1 MLAERTTRFTPTWT
15 HVRAV
20 FPSRIEALVVTL
32 SVMRHALLLA
42 LVTVSA
48 CRGADPA
55 PAGPPATPDPAEAAE
70 PSEPPAAAVETPD
83 DGVHGRL
90 TEVKGQRVL
99 HVWGTP
105 QEMGYAHG
113 ALLRDSIVSVLEDY
127 ALEVIPPST
136 LDTAGAIYGAVADI
150 PAPLREEAA
159 AIVEGMRDHGGAEVP
174 SLGRELTTNDLLVV
188 NAMTDLLA
196 IGCSSLSAWGDATD
210 GALGDEAR
218 IVRNLDWSE
227 DAALLENQ
235 ILIAYE
241 PSDPEQQKVLSVAF
255 AGYIGCLSCMNEAGV
270 SALFNMGY
278 GDGAASIGEAMK
290 GFAPSNLMLRDVLGR
305 RDVDGDGKSTADDV
319 EAAVRKQTHAG
330 SWILHVLEPNAAA
343 KERERAPARILEVES
358 DGVHTRIPQAKGV
371 GPSMLAATN
380 HLRGKDGP
388 EACWRYDRIERTAK
402 AQESFEREA
411 MWDLAVE
418 VRLEQVVHTM
428 ALEPGSR
435 RLALWLR
442 QPGEAHRSTRA
453 PVVHEWDDVFSR

>member
-1 MLAERTTRFTPTWT
+1 ME
-15 HVRAV
+15 V
-20 FPSRIEALVVTL
+20 LVVTL
-32 SVMRHALLLA
+32 SVMRLALLLA
-42 LVTVSA
+42 LVTVCA
-48 CRGADPA
+48 CRGAEPVA
-55 PAGPPATPDPAEAAE
+55 SGPSERPEPAEAAE
-70 PSEPPAAAVETPD
+70 PSEAPEPVATETPD

-90 TEVKGQRVL
+90 TEVEGQRVL

-113 ALLRDSIVSVLEDY
+113 ALLRDSIVAVLENY

-150 PAPLREEAA
+150 PPPLREEAE
-159 AIVEGMRDHGGAEVP
+159 AIVEGMRDHGGVQVP
-174 SLGRELTTNDLLVV
+174 SLGRELTANDLLVV

-210 GALGDEAR
+210 DGIGDEAR

-235 ILIAYE
+235 IVIAYE
-241 PSDPEQQKVLSVAF
+241 PSDPERQKVLSVAF

-270 SALFNMGY
+270 SVLFNMGY
-278 GDGAASIGEAMK
+278 GDGAASIGEAMQ
-290 GFAPSNLMLRDVLGR
+290 GFAPSNLMLRDVLSR
-305 RDVDGDGKSTADDV
+305 RDVDGDGQSTADDV

-330 SWILHVLEPNAAA
+330 SWILHVLEPNASA
-343 KERERAPARILEVES
+343 KARERAPARILEVEA
-358 DGVHTRIPQAKGV
+358 DGVHTRDPGAGL
-371 GPSMLAATN
+371 GASMLAATN

-402 AQESFEREA
+402 STESFERDA

-418 VRLEQVVHTM
+418 VRLDQVVHTM
-428 ALEPGSR
+428 VLEPGSR

-442 QPGEAHRSTRA
+442 QAGEAHRSTRA